1 MANAKVPWQKWHIQN
16 YHCLHACEKEHCLG
30 HRVSYNQSSISMD
43 FMVYTHRSLSNLNF
57 RAWLSHVSS
66 PISSLLS
73 FMLKSNLSLANF
85 FFLNRVRRAHTIS
98 CQSSAVRMVTF
109 NEGNKI
115 KAGGRRWLTCSD
127 TKLDSWKLMI
137 LKSPFQLKWFYDLLP
152 SRHVISSAG
161 HRETSLWKWHRAP

>member
-1 MANAKVPWQKWHIQN
+1 MANAKVPRQKWHIQN
-16 YHCLHACEKEHCLG
+16 YHCLNACEKEHYLG

-85 FFLNRVRRAHTIS
+85 FCLNRVRRAHTIS

-127 TKLDSWKLMI
+127 TKLDS
-137 LKSPFQLKWFYDLLP
+137 
-152 SRHVISSAG
+152 
-161 HRETSLWKWHRAP
+161 